1 MTTII
6 TWPHQWHLIRVN
18 IFILRI
24 SDGQTI
30 LIRTRWYHKNNN
42 ETVVSRYGRA
52 SHTLCTKP
60 FETRVRRRLWNG
72 TRKSLLSIALARRRR
87 RHIHHRG
94 KNNISRSLLVIIC
107 DSPTPSFLSRP
118 FFYHSSPSPLCH
130 SLSFISWR
138 ATLNNNNKI
147 LYFTRR
153 TRGSPQHH
161 HLRTT
166 YTHEGALYVYN
177 IIISLH
183 DRSTVPFI
191 SWVTHIHAHKCCHR
205 RITR

>member
-6 TWPHQWHLIRVN
+6 IWPHQWHLIRVN

-30 LIRTRWYHKNNN
+30 PIRTRWYRKNNN
-42 ETVVSRYGRA
+42 ETVVSRNGRA
-52 SHTLCTKP
+52 SHTLYTKP

-72 TRKSLLSIALARRRR
+72 TRKSLLSVALARRRR

-118 FFYHSSPSPLCH
+118 FFYHPSLLPLCP

-183 DRSTVPFI
+183 DRSCLLFHGLHTY
-191 SWVTHIHAHKCCHR
+191 THTNVA
-205 RITR
+205 TAE